1 MHCDFNSVCERQLSQ
16 GILVLN
22 LHLIEEIFNLNVFLT
37 YIFDLLLA
45 IYLNDLSGL
54 DEYLDPQ
61 NVTTRVL
68 IIIVNFFVHN
78 V

>member
-16 GILVLN
+16 GILMSN

-37 YIFDLLLA
+37 YIFHLLLA

-61 NVTTRVL
+61 NVTT
-68 IIIVNFFVHN
+68 I
-78 V
+78 